1 MTRVVVLHELGDA
14 AGGDPWRIALEEV
27 DVSDVMAPDLP
38 GHGAAAPPIG
48 GNYVRADGGYLL
60 AQLLHEGL
68 DLDDAVLVGVGHS
81 GWIATV
87 AAIGGHCGALALI
100 DGLGRPFRPVAD
112 RLARRRQRTRDLL
125 ADDTAMAVHDGPG
138 PDPRLQY
145 VLEPHGDQAL
155 AVEAAGLVR
164 VPALVI
170 EPEVDEATAA
180 VVSSFGGA
188 VQVHETDC
196 TPEGAAAALRTWL
209 DTAPI

>member
-1 MTRVVVLHELGDA
+1 MTRVVVLHELGDP
-14 AGGDPWRIALEEV
+14 AGGEPWRRALEGV
-27 DVSDVMAPDLP
+27 GIGDVVAPDIP
-38 GHGAAAPPIG
+38 GHGAAAPPVG

-60 AQLLHEGL
+60 AQLLHDGL

-87 AAIGGHCGALALI
+87 AAIGGHCGAVGLI

-112 RLARRRQRTRDLL
+112 RLARRRQRTRELL
-125 ADDTAMAVHDGPG
+125 ADDAAMAVHVGPG

-145 VLEPHGDQAL
+145 VLEPHGDQPL

-164 VPALVI
+164 VPALVV
-170 EPEVDEATAA
+170 EPDLDDATAE
-180 VVSSFGGA
+180 VVGAFGGP
-188 VQVHETDC
+188 VSVHQAEC
-196 TPEGAAAALRTWL
+196 NHAGAADALRTWL